1 MFKSVKLCLLFV
13 GNTSLMKSA
22 TFIIMIMVLPIFIY
36 RKLGQMEDSGLY
48 KSTLDIVTEREI
60 MIMNPDIDNPMIIMI
75 LVIVK

>member
-13 GNTSLMKSA
+13 GNTALMKSA

-75 LVIVK
+75 LVIAT